1 MYAVF
6 APTAFTQPLTASA
19 MNSGPLSE
27 RDVGRNTS
35 QDEQARK
42 SVDDLSRVQLPFHP
56 DSQTFSTV
64 FIQDVQC
71 SERPAIIGS
80 VMHKIIRP
88 NMIAI
93 LRAQPHTWTIIQPK
107 PFDAFV
113 IQKPWTDYAQGQC
126 RPADVRGSEVSSVIK
141 NVRW

>member
-56 DSQTFSTV
+56 DRQTLSTV
-64 FIQDVQC
+64 FIQNVQC

-107 PFDAFV
+107 PFEAFV
-113 IQKPWTDYAQGQC
+113 IQKP
-126 RPADVRGSEVSSVIK
+126 
-141 NVRW
+141 